1 MVGRTCYE
9 RLNATTGPKQSEE
22 RPIHASLEEADDLEA
37 QVQIAVGFANYL
49 SCSLLVSFQ
58 DVSSCGGEQLRWRQE
73 EKNASASL

>member
-9 RLNATTGPKQSEE
+9 RLNATTGRKQSEE

-37 QVQIAVGFANYL
+37 QVQIAIGFANYF
-49 SCSLLVSFQ
+49 SCSPLVSFEE
-58 DVSSCGGEQLRWRQE
+58 VSSCGGERLRWRQE